1 MTTAPLIVW
10 SDAFSLGIPELDADH
25 RKLVDFINRL
35 NEIAAGADSTE
46 AFYAEVGNLHAHLRA
61 HFGREEAML
70 HKALPPAEA
79 QAHIAHHQETEAFFG
94 RLLQGGERDI
104 PQETV
109 LRYLQHWLLDHVL
122 VGDNQAREKL
132 IEAGHIPRDAIDRP
146 PRMSRLRIGSRI
158 WMMAAAPLLLL
169 LLAAAQLGLRE
180 YRNADSLDHVAEL
193 SRSAAIFGDVVH
205 ALQKERGASAG
216 FLNSKGAQFAA
227 DVRQFRQESDAAMR
241 RLEAALGDGAALGL
255 AAEVAAIRSAATGL
269 GALRGRVDAFGIPVA
284 EEVAAYT
291 KAIDDILAGV
301 DDMAALSPDED
312 TAREMSAFAIFLHGK
327 DLAGI
332 ERARGAAG
340 FGAGKFTPALFQG
353 FVGVGA
359 AQDAYFAIARDTASG
374 RNREALDAAFS
385 GTAETEVARLRKIAA
400 GGMESGDFAGVT
412 GTAWFDAA
420 TRRIDVLKAT
430 ENTLAANLAA
440 DASAKAAAARQT
452 AYLATGGMA
461 ALLLAVGA
469 LVAAIIASITR
480 PMEDLRT
487 AIAKL
492 SAGDITVP
500 VRGQTRHDEI
510 GLIARAVHA
519 FRQNLVRNGFSEAG
533 NAVDV
538 TVEAR
543 RAQTRAAITQTFRG
557 DIESFLTTLTQ
568 AAQALQEAANSMEF
582 STGQSHR
589 QAQQVATAAE
599 GAAQSVD
606 AVAAAA
612 EELSASIGEIARQVT
627 RSAEVSRNVA
637 DSSETAQGAME
648 ALSTSAVKIGDII
661 GIITD
666 IASQTNLLAL
676 NATIEAAR
684 AGDAGKGFAVVA
696 GEVKTLAGQTA
707 KATEEIEAQVGAVQ
721 AATGQVVSAIDVVSR
736 NVREMSEIA
745 GSIAGAIEEQR
756 AATEEISNSV
766 VNAAGGTRNVTS
778 NIAGVADANDRIG
791 EMSKTVSSAA
801 EQMAEHT
808 NTLRRQVE
816 SYLRD
821 VATA

>member
-1 MTTAPLIVW
+1 MTAAPLIVW

-35 NEIAAGADSTE
+35 HEIASTANGEE
-46 AFYAEVGNLHAHLRA
+46 AFYAEIGNLHRHLRA
-61 HFGREEAML
+61 HFTREEKVL
-70 HKALPPAEA
+70 HKALSPAEA
-79 QAHIAHHQETEAFFG
+79 QAHIAHHEESEAFFA
-94 RLLQGGERDI
+94 RLLEGGKRDI

-109 LRYLQHWLLDHVL
+109 LRYLHYWLLDHVL

-132 IEAGHIPRDAIDRP
+132 IETGHIPRDVIDRP

-158 WMMAAAPLLLL
+158 WMMAAVPLLLL

-180 YRNADSLDHVAEL
+180 YRNADSLDHVAKL
-193 SRSAAIFGDVVH
+193 SHSAAIFGDVVH

-227 DVRQFRQESDAAMR
+227 DVKKFREESDSAMR
-241 RLEAALGDGAALGL
+241 RLEAALGDGATLGL
-255 AAEVAAIRSAATGL
+255 AAEVATIHRTAAGMS
-269 GALRGRVDAFGIPVA
+269 ALRSRVDGFGISVA

-301 DDMAALSPDED
+301 DGMAALSPDED
-312 TAREMSAFAIFLHGK
+312 TAREMTAFAIFLHGK

-353 FVGVGA
+353 FVAVGA
-359 AQDAYFAIARDTASG
+359 AQDAYFAIAQDTASG

-385 GTAETEVARLRKIAA
+385 GAAETEVARLRKVAA
-400 GGMESGDFAGVT
+400 EGMENGDFAGVT
-412 GTAWFDAA
+412 GKSWFDAA
-420 TRRIDVLKAT
+420 TRRIDVLKTT

-440 DASAKAAAARQT
+440 DASAKAAAARQA

-480 PMEDLRT
+480 PMEGLRT
-487 AIAKL
+487 TIAKL

-519 FRQNLVRNGFSEAG
+519 FRQNLVRNGFSEA
-533 NAVDV
+533 NSAVDV
-538 TVEAR
+538 TMEAR
-543 RAQTRAAITQTFRG
+543 RAQTRAEITQTFRT
-557 DIESFLTTLTQ
+557 DIENFLATLTQ
-568 AAQALQEAANSMEF
+568 AAQSLQEAALGMENSTEK
-582 STGQSHR
+582 SHQ

-599 GAAQSVD
+599 EAAQSVD

-627 RSAEVSRNVA
+627 RSTEVSRDVA
-637 DSSETAQGAME
+637 DSSETAQEAME
-648 ALSTSAVKIGDII
+648 TLSASAVKIGDII

-696 GEVKTLAGQTA
+696 GEVKTLASQTA
-707 KATEEIEAQVGAVQ
+707 KATEEIEAQVSAVQ
-721 AATGQVVSAIDVVSR
+721 TATGQVVSAIDVVAR

-745 GSIAGAIEEQR
+745 GSIAGAIEQQR

-766 VNAAGGTRNVTS
+766 VHAAGGTRNVTS

-801 EQMAEHT
+801 ERMAEHT
-808 NTLRRQVE
+808 HTLRRQVE

-821 VATA
+821 VASA